1 MINSTARPERRPPPL
16 LQHQVTIMDFTQLR
30 AFVTIA
36 REGNLTR
43 AAERLHL
50 TQPAVSLQLKSLQ
63 EQLRLQLFSRNSNGM
78 SLTNDGA
85 KLLPYA
91 ERVLAVCNDF
101 RQTANALHSTLS
113 GELAIGTILDPEFT
127 RLGVFLKRLV
137 ETYPQIATR
146 LQHGMSGWVL
156 QQVRSGQLD
165 IGFYLGD
172 LPHDGKTPL
181 HQLVLTDFTYR
192 VVAPS
197 GWNSRVVGQP
207 WEKLAHLPWIWTPPE
222 SAHHR
227 LLSQIFSQHGIT
239 PNKVALVDQ
248 EQSMLDLVKSG
259 VGLSLI
265 RDSIAMREAHVHGLV
280 IADAVHI
287 KTHLSL
293 ICQEKRQSEA
303 MIAESFQ
310 LVSQCW
316 KLII

>member
-1 MINSTARPERRPPPL
+1 
-16 LQHQVTIMDFTQLR
+16 MDFTQLR

-43 AAERLHL
+43 AAERLHV
-50 TQPAVSLQLKSLQ
+50 TQPAVSLQMKALQ
-63 EQLRLQLFSRNSNGM
+63 EQLGLQLFNRSSNGM
-78 SLTNDGA
+78 VLTNDGA

-91 ERVLAVCNDF
+91 ERVLASSGDF
-101 RQTANALHSTLS
+101 MQAANALHSTLS

-156 QQVRSGQLD
+156 QQIRAGQLD

-172 LPHDGKTPL
+172 LPIDGKTPC
-181 HQLVLTDFTYR
+181 HRLVLTDFTYR
-192 VVAPS
+192 VLAPS
-197 GWNSRVVGQP
+197 GWNSRVQGQS
-207 WEKLAHLPWIWTPPE
+207 WEKLAQLPWIWTPPE

-227 LLSQIFSQHGIT
+227 LLSKIFAQHGIT

-265 RDSIAMREAHVHGLV
+265 RDAIAMREAHAYGLV
-280 IADAVHI
+280 IADAVNI
-287 KTHLSL
+287 TTQLSL
-293 ICQEKRQSEA
+293 ICQEKRKNEA

-310 LVSQCW
+310 LVSQSW